1 MNIIH
6 TVIDERD
13 VLHIQGRI
21 DTLTSPELESALQPL
36 LEKEKIQITLDFQE
50 VSYISSA
57 GLRVIIKAA
66 QKAKAVNGEVAL
78 TNLNKSVAQ
87 VLEITGFQ
95 SFFKIL

>member
-1 MNIIH
+1 MNITH
-6 TVIDERD
+6 TVTDNRD
-13 VLHIQGRI
+13 VLHPQGRI

-36 LEKEKIQITLDFQE
+36 LDKEKIQITLDFQE

>member
-1 MNIIH
+1 MNITH
-6 TVIDERD
+6 TVIDDKD
-13 VLHIQGRI
+13 VLHPQGRI
-21 DTLTSPELESALQPL
+21 DTLTSPELESALKPL
-36 LEKEKIQITLDFQE
+36 LDKEKIQITLDFQE

-78 TNLNKSVAQ
+78 TNLNESVAQ

-95 SFFKIL
+95 SFFNIQ